1 MKIKL
6 HKKSIKQL
14 THVQSL
20 SQQQTPHIAGGE
32 SGATVCNSIGCD
44 TAAYFGC
51 PTGDDCYSAPNKIC
65 IKPF

>member
-20 SQQQTPHIAGGE
+20 SQQQTPHIAGGK
-32 SGATVCNSIGCD
+32 SDVPACHSLGCD

-51 PTGDDCYSAPNKIC
+51 PTGDGCYSALNKVC